1 MPELRSLMNRQREVY
16 PEEESAASTL
26 PALGFPY
33 KSRAE
38 STSMLCLQNKSD
50 TSRAYFHVI
59 KNVYDDCCIVFE
71 IDCEI
76 DGGLQL
82 LYVALEFPHEANP
95 L

>member
-1 MPELRSLMNRQREVY
+1 MNRRREVN

-33 KSRAE
+33 KSRAKR
-38 STSMLCLQNKSD
+38 TSVLCLENGSD

-59 KNVYDDCCIVFE
+59 ANAYDDCCFVSE

-76 DGGLQL
+76 DGGLEL
-82 LYVALEFPHEANP
+82 LYAASEFPHEANP

>member
-1 MPELRSLMNRQREVY
+1 MNRRREVY

-38 STSMLCLQNKSD
+38 RTSVLCLENGSD

-59 KNVYDDCCIVFE
+59 ANAYDDCCFVSE
-71 IDCEI
+71 IG
-76 DGGLQL
+76 GGLQL
-82 LYVALEFPHEANP
+82 LYAALEFPHEANP

>member
-1 MPELRSLMNRQREVY
+1 MNRRREIY

-38 STSMLCLQNKSD
+38 RTSVLCLGNESD

-59 KNVYDDCCIVFE
+59 ANAYDDCCFVSE

-76 DGGLQL
+76 DGGLQF
-82 LYVALEFPHEANP
+82 LYAALEFPHEANP